1 MSTSIICP
9 SFTPPRCIH
18 TRAAILSISGHGDIS
33 ASSCYLSPNKLV
45 DRHQILRLQNHI
57 DTLVHVP
64 VMFKKKPQIKPLAP
78 IRSSDRRKT
87 ADNIISTYG
96 LQIPVKDDASAEEKA
111 TATTEHTNLRNSL
124 LPDNIQSA
132 RFTTT
137 HGPDLKQVSGTVYVG
152 NHPGEDQRVLWF
164 KIEEQMYP
172 SGGCPARSVILYT
185 TDNHESTLY
194 GGTLDSSLSCTHRA
208 SSFRRFKAEQIS

>member
-1 MSTSIICP
+1 
-9 SFTPPRCIH
+9 
-18 TRAAILSISGHGDIS
+18 
-33 ASSCYLSPNKLV
+33 
-45 DRHQILRLQNHI
+45 
-57 DTLVHVP
+57 
-64 VMFKKKPQIKPLAP
+64 MFKKKPQIKPLAP

-96 LQIPVKDDASAEEKA
+96 LQIPVKQDASDEEKA
-111 TATTEHTNLRNSL
+111 AATTEHTNLRNSL

-152 NHPGEDQRVLWF
+152 NQPGEDQRVLWF

-172 SGGCPARSVILYT
+172 SGR
-185 TDNHESTLY
+185 
-194 GGTLDSSLSCTHRA
+194 
-208 SSFRRFKAEQIS
+208 